1 MRSVMDTMFVYFDSG
16 RHWIPRQ
23 GLAMMIL
30 SDMSYFMESSGILIP
45 HQLLPHCVLFML
57 FCVHV

>member
-1 MRSVMDTMFVYFDSG
+1 MRSVMDPMFVYFDSG

-30 SDMSYFMESSGILIP
+30 SDMSYFMESSGIL
-45 HQLLPHCVLFML
+45 